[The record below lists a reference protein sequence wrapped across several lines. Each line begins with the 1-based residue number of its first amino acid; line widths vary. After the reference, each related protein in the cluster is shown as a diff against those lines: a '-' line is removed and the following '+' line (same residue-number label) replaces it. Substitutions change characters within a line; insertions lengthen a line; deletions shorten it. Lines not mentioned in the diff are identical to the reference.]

1 MPGTKHTKCILL
13 ILTAQ
18 SEHYPTGEM
27 ENLKLKEVK
36 WLAPGHMVNR
46 HGCDLDTS
54 LSSFKPMAGYTM
66 LGYLNMQGS
75 A

>member
-1 MPGTKHTKCILL
+1 MG
-13 ILTAQ
+13 
-18 SEHYPTGEM
+18 
-27 ENLKLKEVK
+27 NLKLKEVK